1 MGRTSR
7 EVAKAKTARPV
18 GGPHGADMAAGVRR
32 RTRATERK
40 DQARERVIA
49 VARDLFL
56 ERGFDETPVREIVA
70 RSGISM
76 RTFFRYFPS
85 KDDLAFPRAEE
96 GTRRLRELLAQHR
109 NPGRPLAGIRDA
121 LAEFSLWYDRMR
133 EEFLK
138 EWRYE
143 SRSTVLIA
151 RGAEIEARNRGVL
164 AEALIDAGV
173 PAPHARYLASVIF
186 GGIQANL
193 EAWFEEECRRDLLE
207 VSANT
212 LLLLEVLDAVLFDQG
227 RFRLP
232 DSLEAS
238 LAVASTVWKG
248 IVTRMGGRFLGRT

>member
-1 MGRTSR
+1 MKRKARRSIPVAR
-7 EVAKAKTARPV
+7 EVGGASGTGPLDRP
-18 GGPHGADMAAGVRR
+18 RR
-32 RTRATERK
+32 ITRATRRRLE
-40 DQARERVIA
+40 ARERVIA

-85 KDDLAFPRAEE
+85 KEDLAFPRADE
-96 GTRRLRELLAQHR
+96 GTQRLQNLLGQHR
-109 NPGRPLAGIRDA
+109 NPERPLVGIRDA
-121 LAEFSLWYDRMR
+121 LAEFSRWYDEMR

-151 RGAEIEARNRGVL
+151 RGAEIEARNQGVI
-164 AEALIDAGV
+164 ADALIDVGV
-173 PAPHARYLASVIF
+173 AAPHARYLASVIF
-186 GGIQANL
+186 GGIRANL

-207 VSANT
+207 VSGNT
-212 LLLLEVLDAVLFDQG
+212 LLLLEAMDLLWFDQG
-227 RFRLP
+227 RFRVP

-238 LAVASTVWKG
+238 LAVASSVWKG
-248 IVTRMGGRFLGRT
+248 FVSRVGERVLGRT